1 MTKNMYVRAET
12 LYPTTSREYLPITP
26 VPNNPPPFN
35 LNSKGISGKISFRE
49 GGGLIPHL
57 EKVDVTGISN
67 LKSRLG
73 RRDKKYLAHL
83 VQLQDQSRL
92 GAEDKNS
99 EGGSEGR
106 EGFWGGSQ
114 GVAKP
119 HENK

>member
-1 MTKNMYVRAET
+1 MYR
-12 LYPTTSREYLPITP
+12 I
-26 VPNNPPPFN
+26 NPPPFN
-35 LNSKGISGKISFRE
+35 LNPKGISGKISFRE
-49 GGGLIPHL
+49 GGGFLIPHL

-67 LKSRLG
+67 IKYRLG

-106 EGFWGGSQ
+106 EGFWGGLRGSR
-114 GVAKP
+114 KP